1 MRAVVKP
8 MTPRHRPRGRS
19 LRGLRPRRGLPGT
32 STRSFWWLTAVIATL
47 GFFGL
52 LMIISSSSVES
63 VRSTAGSP
71 WSFAGSQL
79 QWTVVG
85 LLLAAVAIRI
95 PPTLWR
101 KLAVPAFLASLLPLV
116 IVLVPGISATKN
128 GAARWIPIGPFS
140 LQPSEFVKLTTV
152 LVLAEV
158 LTRRARDVDDWRRS
172 LRPALILLLP
182 VVTLVMI
189 QPNLGTTLIIVTA
202 AAAIITIGGVR
213 LRSLG
218 AVASV
223 GALLALVA
231 VLRTPFRRRRLT
243 AFLDLRN
250 NLSDSGYQSAQ
261 AMVGFANGG
270 MFGKGLGRSTV
281 KWGYLPYPYNDYI
294 FAVVAEE
301 LGLLGA
307 VALIG
312 LFLAFV
318 CLGFGVALRAADR
331 FTMLLAAG
339 ITAWIGGQALLNLAA
354 VTSVVPSTGVPLPF
368 ISFGGSAQIV
378 NLVGVAILLAIARH
392 PRPDGT
398 APPSLSTVPERMGTV
413 A

>member
-1 MRAVVKP
+1 MPV
-8 MTPRHRPRGRS
+8 RHRPRGRT
-19 LRGLRPRRGLPGT
+19 LRGLRPRRGLPGV
-32 STRSFWWLTAVIATL
+32 STRSFWALTAVVATL
-47 GFFGL
+47 GFFGM

-63 VRSTAGSP
+63 VRSSSGSP
-71 WSFAGSQL
+71 WSFAGPQL
-79 QWTVVG
+79 RWTVIG
-85 LLLAAVAIRI
+85 LVVAMIAIRV
-95 PPTLWR
+95 PPDRWR
-101 KLAVPAFLASLLPLV
+101 KVAVPAFLLSLLPLLL
-116 IVLVPGISATKN
+116 VLVPGISATRN

-140 LQPSEFVKLTTV
+140 FQPSEFVKLTTV
-152 LVLAEV
+152 LVLSEV
-158 LTRRARDVDDWRRS
+158 LTRRVADVDDWRRS

-182 VVTLVMI
+182 VVALVMV

-213 LRSLG
+213 IRSLG

-223 GALLALVA
+223 GILLAAIA
-231 VLRTPFRRRRLT
+231 VIRTPFRRRRLT

-270 MFGKGLGRSTV
+270 LFGKGLGRSTV

-294 FAVVAEE
+294 FAVVSEE

-307 VALIG
+307 LVLIG
-312 LFLAFV
+312 LFLTFI
-318 CLGFGVALRAADR
+318 CLGFGIALRAADR

-378 NLVGVAILLAIARH
+378 NLVGVAILLSIARH
-392 PRPDGT
+392 PATDGASPPRLT
-398 APPSLSTVPERMGTV
+398 AVPERMGTV